1 MFKIARKDLKLFLTD
16 KRGVLLTF
24 LLPISLITLFAFIF
38 GGAGGEKNDATPISL
53 LISDLDKTELSKK
66 IVTALD
72 SEKSLDSR
80 LAIGHSLAVRVRGVV
95 LGCCSVDASAWL

>member
-53 LISDLDKTELSKK
+53 LISDLDKTELSTTRILPMLVGNPVVVPDAVMEKSVE
-66 IVTALD
+66 VTAP
-72 SEKSLDSR
+72 
-80 LAIGHSLAVRVRGVV
+80 VT
-95 LGCCSVDASAWL
+95 AS